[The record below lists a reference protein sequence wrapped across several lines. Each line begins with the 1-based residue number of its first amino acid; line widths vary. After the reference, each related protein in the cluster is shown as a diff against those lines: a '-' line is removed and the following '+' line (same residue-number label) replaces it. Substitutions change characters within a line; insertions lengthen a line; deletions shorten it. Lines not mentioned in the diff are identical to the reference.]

1 MTILPPIAIFG
12 ASSFANK
19 IADIGTILGH
29 DAFVFL
35 RPVGDAAPT
44 DVSNWPVRPE
54 TDAPALRQSG
64 HVFALGIGDG
74 AIRKKVAAAH
84 AELPFVNIV
93 HPAATFGSDRDAVL
107 ASTRGLVVEAG
118 ARICPHVA
126 IGAFC
131 VVNLNATIGHDC
143 VLGDFVTVSPGANV
157 LGNVFIDEGASVGA
171 GAVIMP
177 GRSLKMEIGAWSKVG
192 PTAWITTNVPAGMT
206 MVCQPAKKLEIIKG
220 K

>member
-93 HPAATFGSDRDAVL
+93 HPAATFGSDRDAVQI
-107 ASTRGLVVEAG
+107 REVQ
-118 ARICPHVA
+118 
-126 IGAFC
+126 
-131 VVNLNATIGHDC
+131 
-143 VLGDFVTVSPGANV
+143 
-157 LGNVFIDEGASVGA
+157 
-171 GAVIMP
+171 P
-177 GRSLKMEIGAWSKVG
+177 GRDSAGDSWLGLRRNDTKTVVGVSDTPLLPALLSILIALGGLMFAWRREG
-192 PTAWITTNVPAGMT
+192 R
-206 MVCQPAKKLEIIKG
+206 
-220 K
+220 